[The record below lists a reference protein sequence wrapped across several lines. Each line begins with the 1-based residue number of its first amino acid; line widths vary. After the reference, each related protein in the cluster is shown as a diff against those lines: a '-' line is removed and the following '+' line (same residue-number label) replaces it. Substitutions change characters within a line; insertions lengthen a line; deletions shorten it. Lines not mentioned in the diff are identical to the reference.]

1 MVMRI
6 PRTLQCEGGK
16 RKDLGWNMEER
27 IKDGIWNVNLDYI
40 FFIVLSIRSLLFHCS
55 MIDLCVS
62 NM

>member
-1 MVMRI
+1 MEATI

-27 IKDGIWNVNLDYI
+27 IKDGIWNVNLLDFI
-40 FFIVLSIRSLLFHCS
+40 FLSIRSLLFHCS
-55 MIDLCVS
+55 MIDLFVS